1 MAAIELLKEVE
12 TPGITEF
19 PEPSGKNCYG
29 ISYNRTNGSLTIVR
43 NSGGSMMRLKD
54 DVIISSGDY
63 ASVVWSDKLL
73 LFSFPPDASS
83 AIAGHLQ
90 VEIV

>member
-1 MAAIELLKEVE
+1 MAAIQLLKEVE
-12 TPGITEF
+12 TPNITEF

-29 ISYNRTNGSLTIVR
+29 ISYNRENGNLSVTR
-43 NSGGSMMRLKD
+43 NSGGVMMRLKD

-73 LFSFPPDASS
+73 LFSFPPDSS
-83 AIAGHLQ
+83 TSIAGHLPG
-90 VEIV
+90 EIV

>member
-1 MAAIELLKEVE
+1 MAAIQLLKEVE
-12 TPGITEF
+12 TPNITEF
-19 PEPSGKNCYG
+19 PEPSGKNSYG
-29 ISYNRTNGSLTIVR
+29 IAYTRATGNLAIVR
-43 NSGGSMMRLKD
+43 HTGSTAMRLKD
-54 DVIISSGDY
+54 DVIISSSDY

-73 LFSFPPDASS
+73 LFSFPPDSAP

>member
-1 MAAIELLKEVE
+1 MAAIQLLKEVE
-12 TPGITEF
+12 TPNITEF

-29 ISYNRTNGSLTIVR
+29 ISYNRTNGSLSIVR
-43 NSGGSMMRLKD
+43 NSGGIMMRLKD
-54 DVIISSGDY
+54 EVIISSGDY

-73 LFSFPPDASS
+73 LFSFPPDSS
-83 AIAGHLQ
+83 AAIAGHLQ

>member
-29 ISYNRTNGSLTIVR
+29 ISYNRTNGSLSIVR
-43 NSGGSMMRLKD
+43 NSGGIMMRLKD
-54 DVIISSGDY
+54 DVIISSSDY

-73 LFSFPPDASS
+73 LFSFPPDSSS